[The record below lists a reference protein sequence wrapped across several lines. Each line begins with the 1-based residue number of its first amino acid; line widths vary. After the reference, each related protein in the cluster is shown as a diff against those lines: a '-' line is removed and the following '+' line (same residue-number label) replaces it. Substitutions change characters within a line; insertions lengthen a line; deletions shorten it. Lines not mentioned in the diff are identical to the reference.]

1 MGAFTSQMTEE
12 GSNKISNTHNNVNFL
27 IQKYF

>member
-1 MGAFTSQMTEE
+1 MGAFSSQVTEE

-27 IQKYF
+27 TQKYS